1 MNENEGV
8 INRSTTKSDAY
19 GVNGQLT
26 FDEDLLD
33 RRNQFIVGAAFEYSK
48 VNFEQSSQDIATLD
62 PSGFF
67 SGATEKKNK
76 RLD

>member
-1 MNENEGV
+1 M
-8 INRSTTKSDAY
+8 
-19 GVNGQLT
+19 
-26 FDEDLLD
+26 D

-67 SGATEKKNK
+67 SGATEKKEQTSGLTGK
-76 RLD
+76 TYTTSIFAQIIML